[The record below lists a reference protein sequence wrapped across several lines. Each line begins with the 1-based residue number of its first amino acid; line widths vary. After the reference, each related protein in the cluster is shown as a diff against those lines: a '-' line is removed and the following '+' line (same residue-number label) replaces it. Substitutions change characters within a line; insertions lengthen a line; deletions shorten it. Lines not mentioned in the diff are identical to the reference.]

1 MRESRGSIVNVSSTS
16 GLSGDANLSTMAK
29 RYINNSDDPA
39 AARAEIDADSPMGRI
54 ARPGEIA
61 ASILYLASDAGI

>member
-54 ARPGEIA
+54 ARPGEIV
-61 ASILYLASDAGI
+61 ASILYLASDAGF

>member
-1 MRESRGSIVNVSSTS
+1 M
-16 GLSGDANLSTMAK
+16 STMAK

-39 AARAEIDADSPMGRI
+39 DARAEIDADSPMGRI
-54 ARPGEIA
+54 ARPSEIA